1 MTGTELPKLGIF
13 GINMGESATAAGM
26 RELGVLTEELG
37 YDSIW
42 LGEHVVATSP
52 RVPPSRLD
60 PDFAILDPVVA
71 LATLAGVTSNV
82 RLGTGIIIVPQRNP
96 VVLAKQLASLDVL
109 CDGRF
114 IFGIGVGYVEEEMR
128 AIGVS
133 PRDRGARTDDYV
145 YAMRSL
151 WYDETPGYQGKY
163 AEFAGVDAYPRPVQ
177 RPIPIVVGGN
187 SPAALRRVARLGNGW
202 YGWSLDL
209 AQTEQRLTQLR
220 AEMDA
225 AGRDFAELEITVTLK
240 EVLTPEIAQ
249 AYGRLG
255 VHRLLLMPPKARTRT
270 FTQAEF
276 AAFIRANAPGNL

>member
-1 MTGTELPKLGIF
+1 MNGTELPKIGIF
-13 GINMGESATAAGM
+13 GINMGESATATGM
-26 RELGVLTEELG
+26 RELGVLAEELG

-42 LGEHVVATSP
+42 LGEHVVVASP
-52 RVPPSRLD
+52 RLPPSQMD
-60 PDFAILDPVVA
+60 PDFPILDPVVA
-71 LATLAGVTSNV
+71 LATLAGVTRTV

-109 CDGRF
+109 CAGRF
-114 IFGIGVGYVEEEMR
+114 VFGVGVGYVEEEMR

-133 PRDRGARTDDYV
+133 ARERGARTDEYLC
-145 YAMRSL
+145 AMRSL

-163 AEFAGVDAYPRPVQ
+163 VEYADVDAHPRPVQ

-209 AQTEQRLTQLR
+209 AQTRQRLEQLR
-220 AEMDA
+220 AELDA
-225 AGRDFAELEITVTLK
+225 AGRDLAELDITITPK
-240 EVLTPEIAQ
+240 EPVTPEVVR
-249 AYGRLG
+249 AYARLG
-255 VHRLLLMPPKARTRT
+255 VHRLLLMPPNARTHG
-270 FTQAEF
+270 FTQADF